1 MKKYTLERVYL
12 EDRTLGSLYDGEE
25 VIAKVLEL
33 PWKNNNRSVSCI
45 PEGTYQVI
53 KQQPKPD
60 RPYIYFR
67 LPKVPGRSGILIHR
81 GIQPAHSKGCLLV
94 GSRLANINSN
104 QPILESST
112 VKLDWMAA
120 NMPDEWE
127 LEIKK
132 KATSL

>member
-1 MKKYTLERVYL
+1 MKRYTLERVYL

-45 PEGTYQVI
+45 PEGIYQVI

-60 RPYIYFR
+60 RNYIYFR

-81 GIQPAHSKGCLLV
+81 GVRPSHSKGCLLV
-94 GSRLANINSN
+94 GSRLANVNSN
-104 QPILESST
+104 EPILDSSM

-132 KATSL
+132 KALTL

>member
-1 MKKYTLERVYL
+1 MKRYTLERVYL
-12 EDRTLGSLYDGEE
+12 ADRTLGSLYDGDE

-33 PWKNNNRSVSCI
+33 PWKDNNRSVSCI
-45 PEGTYQVI
+45 PEGIYTVI

-67 LPKVPGRSGILIHR
+67 LPSVPGRSGILIHR
-81 GIQPAHSKGCLLV
+81 GINPSHSKGCLLV
-94 GSRLANINSN
+94 GSRLAEVNTNS
-104 QPILESST
+104 PILESST
-112 VKLDWMAA
+112 VKLDWMAK

-132 KATSL
+132 KQTSL